1 MLISCGQAAVIA
13 TAETDVAAD
22 QGRGLTASVLPQLEL
37 RKEVA
42 IPMTRIFLFV
52 VLSWASVS
60 VQGQALN
67 PKYQFPVFDAT
78 GFTQKPDLTQF
89 GLKTI
94 TVVYPAF
101 MWDGDK
107 GPDPVSLPDR
117 GRIAAFAQIANQ
129 STGILVVDIEHWPL
143 TGGADAVA
151 ESIQKY
157 QTVIKWFKAPSPSL
171 KVGLSRVVPIRDY
184 WDSLQEGT
192 PRYATWQKISAA
204 SHPSGKLADVL
215 FPSFIPFMKIV
226 MVGQSMPLHRF
237 GRHADMLTGSLS
249 TFSFG
254 HSIMSPTKSSP
265 IPFCRATTGVWSSIL
280 RESMLTAS
288 SSGVAPIGKRGMAR
302 RPGGWKPRTL

>member
-1 MLISCGQAAVIA
+1 MISCGQAAVIA

-42 IPMTRIFLFV
+42 IRMTRIFLFV

-171 KVGLSRVVPIRDY
+171 KVGFYGVVPIRDY

-192 PRYATWQKISAA
+192 PRYATWQKENDGVA
-204 SHPSGKLADVL
+204 SIGKLADVL
-215 FPSFIPFMKIV
+215 FPSIYTFYEDRNGWSQYALAQI
-226 MVGQSMPLHRF
+226 REAR
-237 GRHADMLTGSLS
+237 RHADGKPVYVFLWPQYHESNKKLAN
-249 TFSFG
+249 TFLPG
-254 HSIMSPTKSSP
+254 DYWRMELDTARKY
-265 IPFCRATTGVWSSIL
+265 ADGVVIWCCS
-280 RESMLTAS
+280 
-288 SSGVAPIGKRGMAR
+288 IGKRGMAR